1 MTFKDLELLIKLL
14 RRVLIVSEI
23 FCFWKQRGDS
33 GAPMALTWQRFRAV
47 GGSFTILITGKVEAA
62 RMRARTQDPQE
73 GGDS

>member
-1 MTFKDLELLIKLL
+1 MTFKDLELLIKHL

-33 GAPMALTWQRFRAV
+33 GAPMALTWQRLEAI
-47 GGSFTILITGKVEAA
+47 GGSSTILITGKVEAA
-62 RMRARTQDPQE
+62 RMRVCTQDPQE

>member
-1 MTFKDLELLIKLL
+1 MTFKDLDVLIKLL

-33 GAPMALTWQRFRAV
+33 GAPMALTWQRLGAV
-47 GGSFTILITGKVEAA
+47 GGCSTILITGKMEAA
-62 RMRARTQDPQE
+62 RMRARTQAPQE